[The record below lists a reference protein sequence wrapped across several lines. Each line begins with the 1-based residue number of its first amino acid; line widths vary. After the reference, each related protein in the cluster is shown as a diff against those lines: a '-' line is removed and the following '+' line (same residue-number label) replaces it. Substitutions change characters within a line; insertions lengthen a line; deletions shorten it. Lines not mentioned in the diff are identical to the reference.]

1 MLYDRIKWHYD
12 ENLSWSDEDAVKAL
26 IPTGQQRT
34 VSRASGFRYDIT
46 DHAEFQRPDPQWKPP
61 PGLRGMVVRCTDGV
75 YREPSFATDFRIMD
89 GLLEQGLLDYVMWYV
104 LPNPNVSNQR
114 MIDAIAGQMRDSGVT
129 WGRKGHGWS
138 IDDEPT
144 PYHAQVTGQTMV
156 DLRNALQDIY
166 QREELHYVGLYN
178 GNYGFIENQGW
189 QLWAPWPTS
198 NGALPS
204 WTTNLVM
211 QQWGVAAAGEV
222 PGFPN
227 RPVDVDHIWDVATLD
242 RLTGRTASEEDDLT
256 PDQAAKLDFLFSLF
270 NDENRG
276 AKWYN
281 AAISASKTSADAAPV
296 LKRLT
301 DVSERINRELFVTS
315 TGADNGR
322 NVFSDTSAG
331 LSAVLKAVGQMEAQP
346 VDVDALAKALAPLL
360 NSGADAHAVAL
371 EVADVLG
378 DRLSTGGTPS
388 GPQ

>member
-1 MLYDRIKWHYD
+1 V
-12 ENLSWSDEDAVKAL
+12 A
-26 IPTGQQRT
+26 
-34 VSRASGFRYDIT
+34 
-46 DHAEFQRPDPQWKPP
+46 
-61 PGLRGMVVRCTDGV
+61 
-75 YREPSFATDFRIMD
+75 
-89 GLLEQGLLDYVMWYV
+89 
-104 LPNPNVSNQR
+104 
-114 MIDAIAGQMRDSGVT
+114 
-129 WGRKGHGWS
+129 WGRKGHGIS

-144 PYHAQVTGQTMV
+144 PYHSQLTGQRMI
-156 DLRNALQDIY
+156 DLRSALTDTY

-178 GNYGFIENQGW
+178 GNYGFISDHGW
-189 QLWAPWPTS
+189 QLWGPWPLS
-198 NGALPS
+198 NGNMPS

-211 QQWGVAAAGEV
+211 QQWGVADAGDA

-227 RPVDVDHIWDVATLD
+227 RPVDVNHIFDVATLN
-242 RLTGRTASEEDDLT
+242 RLTGRTEGEDDLT

-276 AKWYN
+276 ARWYN

-322 NVFSDTSAG
+322 NVFTDTSAG
-331 LSAVLKAVGQMEAQP
+331 LNAVLKAVGQMESQP